1 MRFCGGV
8 HLVRPEVRLARP
20 PLHINIPCLHIY
32 HFPHTTIHYKSPFLF
47 YTDTGFSSC
56 FLLWSFTKFHRGLIN
71 RSKTGV
77 FTTSLYGDNQAILT
91 RGHLQQW
98 PGAQVVGDSGVF
110 TPVVSAFFSS
120 TISLRNYYGWLVN
133 LLACVFLSMLRLGL
147 PKSVYLQS
155 ALWMRC
161 LEMILLEKSRLHG
174 RLLGVESLF
183 GTFAGSWADRRYFL
197 AQFCHSYISYLK
209 TLFPPKSW
217 KSRCETVSRKSF
229 AAGRNQN
236 SGELEKVDEAESSGE
251 QQRWRRL
258 WRHLCC
264 ARACFAAPQSGA
276 SPRTG
281 KSARCRPF
289 LWQKNSFQFFLKKEM
304 FFLWEPSLVPESAA
318 IKSTFAFF
326 IFHWSEH

>member
-1 MRFCGGV
+1 MFIRKYEENGKELPLPLLPWLNLFPVYNRFINYNRPTLLLFLLFCRLVQSLTLSVPGVRWMRFCGGV

-120 TISLRNYYGWLVN
+120 TISLRNYYGWLVGW
-133 LLACVFLSMLRLGL
+133 L
-147 PKSVYLQS
+147 
-155 ALWMRC
+155 
-161 LEMILLEKSRLHG
+161 
-174 RLLGVESLF
+174 
-183 GTFAGSWADRRYFL
+183 TF
-197 AQFCHSYISYLK
+197 
-209 TLFPPKSW
+209 
-217 KSRCETVSRKSF
+217 
-229 AAGRNQN
+229 
-236 SGELEKVDEAESSGE
+236 
-251 QQRWRRL
+251 
-258 WRHLCC
+258 
-264 ARACFAAPQSGA
+264 
-276 SPRTG
+276 
-281 KSARCRPF
+281 
-289 LWQKNSFQFFLKKEM
+289 
-304 FFLWEPSLVPESAA
+304 
-318 IKSTFAFF
+318 
-326 IFHWSEH
+326 

>member
-209 TLFPPKSW
+209 TLFPP
-217 KSRCETVSRKSF
+217 
-229 AAGRNQN
+229 
-236 SGELEKVDEAESSGE
+236 
-251 QQRWRRL
+251 
-258 WRHLCC
+258 
-264 ARACFAAPQSGA
+264 PQ
-276 SPRTG
+276 
-281 KSARCRPF
+281 
-289 LWQKNSFQFFLKKEM
+289 FLKKPLWDSVQKKLCCRSKPKLWGVGKGWRGRKQWRATTLAAALTPPLLRQSLLCGASVGRQPSNRKERPLSAVPVTEEL
-304 FFLWEPSLVPESAA
+304 FSIFKKIVFLWEPSLVPESAG
-318 IKSTFAFF
+318 IKSTFAYLSFTGQS
-326 IFHWSEH
+326 I

>member
-1 MRFCGGV
+1 MTRRPGGGRF
-8 HLVRPEVRLARP
+8 R
-20 PLHINIPCLHIY
+20 
-32 HFPHTTIHYKSPFLF
+32 
-47 YTDTGFSSC
+47 GFHAGRQC
-56 FLLWSFTKFHRGLIN
+56 FLLLDHFLAELLWLVGQPFSVCVFIN
-71 RSKTGV
+71 VEVRSPKKC
-77 FTTSLYGDNQAILT
+77 
-91 RGHLQQW
+91 
-98 PGAQVVGDSGVF
+98 
-110 TPVVSAFFSS
+110 VSAVC
-120 TISLRNYYGWLVN
+120 IVN
-133 LLACVFLSMLRLGL
+133 EVLGNDFI
-147 PKSVYLQS
+147 
-155 ALWMRC
+155 R
-161 LEMILLEKSRLHG
+161 KSRLHG

-197 AQFCHSYISYLK
+197 AQFRHSYISYLK

-229 AAGRNQN
+229 AADRNQN

-304 FFLWEPSLVPESAA
+304 FFLWEPSLVPESAG
-318 IKSTFAFF
+318 IKSTFAYLSFTDQS
-326 IFHWSEH
+326 I